1 MTSAGNTPLQVVI
14 DEVSAL
20 SKFAASLADQ
30 MRAGSSSLDREVQ
43 SLFGVWKGSAA
54 DSYRSGWDEM
64 QDGAT
69 KVWNTLTDIASTLDS
84 NAGAFHAQETST
96 ASSITATQAG

>member
-1 MTSAGNTPLQVVI
+1 MTSTGNAPLQVVI

-20 SKFAASLADQ
+20 SKFAADLADQ

-96 ASSITATQAG
+96 ASSITATQAS

>member
-1 MTSAGNTPLQVVI
+1 MTSAGDAPLQVVI

-20 SKFAASLADQ
+20 SKFAAGLADQ
-30 MRAGSSSLDREVQ
+30 MRSGSTSLDREVQ
-43 SLFGVWKGSAA
+43 ALFGVWKGTAA

-69 KVWNTLTDIASTLDS
+69 KVWDALADIASTLDS
-84 NAGAFHAQETST
+84 NAAAFQAQEVST
-96 ASSITATQAG
+96 ASSIDSTQRG